1 MLNLRNGENDWH
13 AWAEYS
19 YNTSRHSS
27 IKTTHFA
34 VVYGHETP
42 SLLMY
47 ILGRAKVDAV
57 DNQPRAR
64 DEVLKELK
72 ENIRLAQG

>member
-1 MLNLRNGENDWH
+1 
-13 AWAEYS
+13 
-19 YNTSRHSS
+19 
-27 IKTTHFA
+27 
-34 VVYGHETP
+34 
-42 SLLMY
+42 MY

-72 ENIRLAQG
+72 TSSWLKDDETNV

>member
-1 MLNLRNGENDWH
+1 
-13 AWAEYS
+13 
-19 YNTSRHSS
+19 
-27 IKTTHFA
+27 
-34 VVYGHETP
+34 
-42 SLLMY
+42 MY